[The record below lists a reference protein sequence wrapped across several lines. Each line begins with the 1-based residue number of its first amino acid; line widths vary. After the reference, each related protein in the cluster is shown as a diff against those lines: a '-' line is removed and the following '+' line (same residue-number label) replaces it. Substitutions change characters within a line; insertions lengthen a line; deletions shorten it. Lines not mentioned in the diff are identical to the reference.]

1 MGKAGITEGVVE
13 ATQDALR
20 VHELIKVS
28 LPAESSDQKKALSTV
43 LSESTGSHI
52 IQTIGH
58 IVVLFRQ
65 RKDGSVFAL
74 PKHKQTNAS

>member
-20 VHELIKVS
+20 VHELVKVS
-28 LPAESSDQKKALSTV
+28 LPAESSDEKKALGAT

-65 RKDGSVFAL
+65 KKDGSVFAL
-74 PKHKQTNAS
+74 PKHTQTTAS